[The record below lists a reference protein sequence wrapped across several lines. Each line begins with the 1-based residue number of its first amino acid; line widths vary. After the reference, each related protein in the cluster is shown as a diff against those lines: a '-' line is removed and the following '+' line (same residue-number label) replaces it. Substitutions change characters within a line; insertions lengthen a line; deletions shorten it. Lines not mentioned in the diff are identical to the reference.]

1 MISKVGK
8 ATADPRLGS
17 DVVADD
23 EVMLMLRSVD
33 ENRYGALAMKERPT
47 VAAKPLALT
56 PMDCADV
63 IVTLGRLDGRT
74 RVEPRHRQRLP
85 MVTEKVKAGEA
96 VFTARE
102 LKDRPH

>member
-8 ATADPRLGS
+8 DTADPRLGS
-17 DVVADD
+17 DVVAED
-23 EVMLMLRSVD
+23 EVMSMLRSVD

-63 IVTLGRLDGRT
+63 IVTFGRLDGRT
-74 RVEPRHRQRLP
+74 SIIIGMNPVEKLETS
-85 MVTEKVKAGEA
+85 MVACENANWRK
-96 VFTARE
+96 
-102 LKDRPH
+102 P